1 MEELHCMV
9 QLNAG
14 DEKAFQ
20 YIFSLFYERLCFFA
34 RGITQND
41 LQAEDLVQDAF
52 VQLWKRKEGFDG
64 FQSVKAFLYIAVK
77 NAGRNVLKHDK
88 VVTRHARAHQDPA
101 AEEAVLH
108 RMIESEVLSDVRK
121 ALNQLPEGCREV
133 IHLCYFQGLRNQ
145 EAARQ
150 LQVSINTVKTQK
162 VRGLRMLR
170 MALRIIPIIL
180 AGCCHPVCYLGCFS
194 K

>member
-1 MEELHCMV
+1 MEELHCMS

-14 DEKAFQ
+14 NEKAFQ
-20 YIFSLFYERLCFFA
+20 YIFGLFYERLCFFA

-52 VQLWKRKEGFDG
+52 LQLWKHKEGFDS
-64 FQSVKAFLYIAVK
+64 FRAVKAFLYLAVK
-77 NAGRNVLKHDK
+77 NAGRNLLKHDK
-88 VVTRHARAHQDPA
+88 VVNRHARTQQNPA
-101 AEEAVLH
+101 PEEAVLH
-108 RMIESEVLSDVRK
+108 RMIEAEVLADVRT
-121 ALNQLPEGCREV
+121 ALSRLPEGCREV

-145 EAARQ
+145 EAASR

-170 MALRIIPIIL
+170 LALRIFPIFL
-180 AGCCHPVCYLGCFS
+180 AGCCHPFSFFSCF
-194 K
+194 